1 MRACD
6 FAVRAK
12 QCCVGAFWT
21 SSMAMSR
28 TCRQRQQQR
37 ASNRQLWSEI
47 QHLLVRDI
55 LVDLSSFD
63 DKCLVGEAVGE
74 EEQAASAREPERA
87 VEEGVGEHPTRSH
100 PPPVAQHHLPTHLL
114 DTACSTEVAAAQST
128 RELWRTEPSLG
139 ALDFVGG
146 GVDKDWPSPSG
157 AKGDS
162 SVAVLVIDFNA
173 NTRMGV
179 EEHRQLIAMHV
190 ACWREEPLPTGWS

>member
-1 MRACD
+1 MLGMHRGRRGFEERRSRPCARTYVKAGMRACD

-100 PPPVAQHHLPTHLL
+100 PPPVAQHHLLARLRSPLL
-114 DTACSTEVAAAQST
+114 RAHVSCGEPNPASERWISLEEV
-128 RELWRTEPSLG
+128 
-139 ALDFVGG
+139 
-146 GVDKDWPSPSG
+146 
-157 AKGDS
+157 
-162 SVAVLVIDFNA
+162 
-173 NTRMGV
+173 
-179 EEHRQLIAMHV
+179 
-190 ACWREEPLPTGWS
+190 